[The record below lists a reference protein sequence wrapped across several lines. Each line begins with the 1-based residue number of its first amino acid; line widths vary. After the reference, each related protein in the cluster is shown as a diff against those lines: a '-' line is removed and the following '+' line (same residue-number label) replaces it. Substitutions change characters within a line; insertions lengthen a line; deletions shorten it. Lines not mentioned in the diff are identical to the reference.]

1 MSNKGI
7 SFRLNSHITTIA
19 IIIIATIVYINY
31 HFSNKILKD
40 KIEEG
45 AINQSNLVISKI
57 SRITIGTEEIARNV
71 SYQALYFHRNNDLE
85 FLLKQVLASNKILES
100 IHVELI
106 DNQHQNLLRFSSDKP
121 EQFIGNCDS
130 LTTEQ
135 FIKKQKSGNNALND
149 GFWSDPFYCKGDTT
163 HLLVSYK
170 KPIFSPE
177 SKEMVGLVSCVIS
190 LNQMNQML
198 SEIKIGKSGYTF
210 IIDRY
215 GNLLTHPKKEWIL
228 KRNLFEKPSLIF
240 SNDIHLIE
248 SEIKSGRRGANYGMS
263 EYLKNQPA
271 WYYYAPLSD
280 SNWTVVIVIPES
292 EMFKEINVIFKK
304 ITSVSVF
311 GILILFLLNMFIF
324 RRILDPLV
332 RVTHAIQRFSTIT
345 GDKSKS
351 KNEITMLAES
361 LEDWQAKYGVLIKEQ
376 SKTVKEKLKYEKD
389 LKSAH
394 EIQQNII
401 PSGYPA
407 FPEHQE
413 IDLYAILKPAE
424 SIGGDLYDYYF
435 IDDDH
440 LLIAIG
446 DVSGKG
452 IPASLFMAIASTLI
466 KSNSNILSSSEIIEK
481 VNRELGDRN
490 PNQYF
495 LTLFIGILNI
505 RTGIMDYCNAAHNYP
520 YILHPDGT
528 VQPLSKS
535 HGIPLGI
542 YKNRAYKSTTTELH
556 FGDLILLYTD
566 GVINSRDSAG
576 THYGDDKLKSNMQSM
591 GDLTAKEVVTRLL
604 QSINIYEG
612 ENLQSDDISLMALKY
627 LNKIKNQV

>member
-19 IIIIATIVYINY
+19 VIIIATIVYINY

-40 KIEEG
+40 KIVEG

-57 SRITIGTEEIARNV
+57 SRITIGTEEIARNI
-71 SYQALYFHRNNDLE
+71 SYQALYFYKNNDLD
-85 FLLKQVLASNKILES
+85 FLLKQVLVSNKILES

-106 DNQHQNLLRFSSDKP
+106 DNQSQSLHRFSSDKP
-121 EQFIGNCDS
+121 EQFISDSDS

-135 FIKKQKSGNNALND
+135 YIKKLKSKNIALD
-149 GFWSDPFYCKGDTT
+149 EGVWSEPFYCKSDTT

-170 KPIFSPE
+170 QPIFLPV
-177 SKEMVGLVSCVIS
+177 SKEIVGVVSCVIS

-198 SEIKIGKSGYTF
+198 SEIKIGKSGYIF
-210 IIDRY
+210 IIDQF
-215 GNLLTHPKKEWIL
+215 GNLLTHPQKEWIL

-240 SNDIHLIE
+240 NNDIQLIE
-248 SEIKSGRRGANYGMS
+248 SEIKSGRRGANHGAS
-263 EYLKNQPA
+263 EYLKNHPA

-280 SNWTVVIVIPES
+280 SNWTIIIVIPES

-324 RRILDPLV
+324 RRLLDPLA
-332 RVTHAIQRFSTIT
+332 RVTHAIQRFSTIS
-345 GDKSKS
+345 GNESKS

-407 FPEHQE
+407 FPEHPE

-435 IDDDH
+435 IDDDN

-542 YKNRAYKSTTTELH
+542 YKNRAYKSNTTELH

-604 QSINIYEG
+604 QSINMYEG
-612 ENLQSDDISLMALKY
+612 DNLQSDDISLMALKY
-627 LNKIKNQV
+627 LNEIKNQA